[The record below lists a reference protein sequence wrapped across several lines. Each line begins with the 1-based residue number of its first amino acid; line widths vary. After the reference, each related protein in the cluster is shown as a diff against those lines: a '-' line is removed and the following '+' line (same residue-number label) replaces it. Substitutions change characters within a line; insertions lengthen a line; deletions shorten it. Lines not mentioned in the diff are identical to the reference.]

1 MEYSVSKIVAQK
13 KRYIFRIIIAVFVLI
28 AITMSIV
35 GSFSLYQYNF
45 TKENF
50 VDNQVAKMIEISS
63 YNNHSNEVRK
73 LNNNDV
79 SKINRLLTNMNLKNE
94 LIIEY
99 QINFGILTDTGR
111 SVFIKSFSNNFLT
124 ENMFK
129 HEALITKS
137 DFNSEKLVL
146 NIPVIEV
153 KNNGYVSNTSVKKCY
168 NLIKLDDSSRLNR
181 YVKSDEV
188 IAPEEEFYKIIKIMF
203 PKRENFDIEKIYV
216 EIEEIDKIKKVAN
229 FLTSKN
235 YNVHHAFEY
244 CNDLDS
250 NVENVVRLSLI
261 IMILL
266 LVFTLSLLIGLFE
279 LMLKNSVGDI
289 AVLKHLGYKQ
299 KSIKKNIYPMILNIT
314 FAIIV
319 ITIFFGIITLILMA
333 LRVDF
338 YSKKRYTYF
347 GKSI

>member
-244 CNDLDS
+244 YNDLDS

-299 KSIKKNIYPMILNIT
+299 KSIKKNIYISND
-314 FAIIV
+314 FKYYFCNNCN
-319 ITIFFGIITLILMA
+319 FFE
-333 LRVDF
+333 
-338 YSKKRYTYF
+338 
-347 GKSI
+347 